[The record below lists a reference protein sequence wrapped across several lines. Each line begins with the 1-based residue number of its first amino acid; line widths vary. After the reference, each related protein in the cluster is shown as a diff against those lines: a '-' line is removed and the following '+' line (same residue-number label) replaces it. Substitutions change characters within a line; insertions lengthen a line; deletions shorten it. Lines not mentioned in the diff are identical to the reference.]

1 MEIFQAC
8 SNTSKG
14 NSNTGCIPCR
24 LMHLTLKLSITNLRT
39 EYRINPLGIETPVP
53 RLSWEIVADGR
64 KVRQKSFQI
73 RCAESVSLLEQ
84 NSQII
89 WDSGIVDSEQSV
101 QIEYGSRSLAS
112 GERIYWQV
120 RVWDNRDL
128 VSDWSSAAFWE
139 MGLLQKSD
147 WKAQW
152 IEPELKEDT
161 SDSAP
166 CPYLRKEFTTNSA
179 IRKATVYIT
188 SRGLYELSIN
198 GKKVGD
204 QLFTPGWTSYPK
216 RIQYQV
222 FDVTDFLVQG
232 SNAVGVILGD
242 GWYRGY
248 MGWQGKRNFY
258 GDKLALL
265 FQLKIIHDDGSE
277 DLMISNDTWK
287 SNTGPIMKSDIYHG
301 ESYDAQLELTGWNT
315 SGYDDSNWQPV
326 ILWDHGFENLICS
339 ESVPVRVCQT
349 IKPVKKIITPR
360 GELVFDLGQNMTG
373 WTQIKLKG
381 KAGSKIVLDHAEVLD
396 SEGNFYTQNLRSANA
411 EDTYVFKGKETE
423 TWEPRFTFHGFRY
436 VKVSEYSGEIT
447 TDNLR
452 GRVIHSDMAPTGD
465 FECSDTLINRLQD
478 NIQWSLR
485 GNFLDIPTDCPQRD
499 ERMGWTGDAQIFAP
513 TACFNMD
520 TSSFYSKW
528 MKDFRVDQKEDGS
541 IPWVVPNVIEDGA
554 GTGWSDGYGATGWA
568 DAVVIIPW
576 TVYQVYGDKRILSE
590 LYTTMRGW
598 EEYMIRES
606 GDSYIFRT
614 GFHFGDWLSFAEYF
628 TYRYNAPDYGYA
640 GATTEK
646 ELIATAYFYYTTGLM
661 HKIAVILGNKDDAE
675 RYGDLLPRIK
685 KAFQDEFL
693 TKNGRLTSNTQ
704 TAYVLAL
711 SFGLLPG
718 DLVDIAA
725 KRLADDINYFGH
737 LTTGF
742 LGTPLLCQ
750 ALTNNGFSD
759 IAYKLLFNKRYPSWL
774 YPVTEGATTIW
785 ERWDGIRPDGSF
797 QDQRMNSFNHYAY
810 GAVGSWLYSSVAGIR
825 FDEENPGYKRIII
838 KPYLTDKLDYAKA
851 VFHSVYGRI
860 VSHWKRCNDS
870 IKFHVEIP
878 PNTTACIY
886 IPCSEKKQIY
896 DSNKRVEELK
906 EVKILG
912 WQGGITIL
920 EIGSGKYVFEF
931 DADF

>member
-1 MEIFQAC
+1 
-8 SNTSKG
+8 
-14 NSNTGCIPCR
+14 
-24 LMHLTLKLSITNLRT
+24 
-39 EYRINPLGIETPVP
+39 
-53 RLSWEIVADGR
+53 
-64 KVRQKSFQI
+64 
-73 RCAESVSLLEQ
+73 
-84 NSQII
+84 
-89 WDSGIVDSEQSV
+89 
-101 QIEYGSRSLAS
+101 
-112 GERIYWQV
+112 
-120 RVWDNRDL
+120 
-128 VSDWSSAAFWE
+128 
-139 MGLLQKSD
+139 
-147 WKAQW
+147 
-152 IEPELKEDT
+152 
-161 SDSAP
+161 
-166 CPYLRKEFTTNSA
+166 
-179 IRKATVYIT
+179 
-188 SRGLYELSIN
+188 
-198 GKKVGD
+198 
-204 QLFTPGWTSYPK
+204 
-216 RIQYQV
+216 
-222 FDVTDFLVQG
+222 
-232 SNAVGVILGD
+232 
-242 GWYRGY
+242 
-248 MGWQGKRNFY
+248 
-258 GDKLALL
+258 
-265 FQLKIIHDDGSE
+265 
-277 DLMISNDTWK
+277 
-287 SNTGPIMKSDIYHG
+287 
-301 ESYDAQLELTGWNT
+301 
-315 SGYDDSNWQPV
+315 
-326 ILWDHGFENLICS
+326 
-339 ESVPVRVCQT
+339 
-349 IKPVKKIITPR
+349 
-360 GELVFDLGQNMTG
+360 
-373 WTQIKLKG
+373 
-381 KAGSKIVLDHAEVLD
+381 
-396 SEGNFYTQNLRSANA
+396 
-411 EDTYVFKGKETE
+411 
-423 TWEPRFTFHGFRY
+423 
-436 VKVSEYSGEIT
+436 
-447 TDNLR
+447 
-452 GRVIHSDMAPTGD
+452 MAPTGD